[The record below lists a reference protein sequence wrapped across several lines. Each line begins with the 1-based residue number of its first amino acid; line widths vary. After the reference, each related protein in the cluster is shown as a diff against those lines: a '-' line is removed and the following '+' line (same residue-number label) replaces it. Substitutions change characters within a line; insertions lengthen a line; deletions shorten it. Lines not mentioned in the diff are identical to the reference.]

1 MKWSLKICARDTYLT
16 FIILLATVVLCAV
29 QQWHNLDYK
38 TNFSRKSVIC
48 RALY

>member
-1 MKWSLKICARDTYLT
+1 MRWSLKICARDTYLT

-38 TNFSRKSVIC
+38 TNFSCKSVIC